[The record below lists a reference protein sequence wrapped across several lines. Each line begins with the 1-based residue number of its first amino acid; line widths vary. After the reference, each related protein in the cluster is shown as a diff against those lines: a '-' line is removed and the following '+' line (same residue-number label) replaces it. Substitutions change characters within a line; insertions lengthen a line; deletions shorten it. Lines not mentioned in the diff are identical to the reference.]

1 MLNNKSHKIHSL
13 FIQYFFFYALVVAYC
28 PFTGC
33 VGVRKDLVPQRNEV
47 LGSLPYNIK
56 KRYLELTQVLDDD
69 ERQALEKKINTIKEP
84 DRLTFFIEK
93 CIDYKGILK
102 LLPQP
107 ERALCKQAFTN
118 AFDINHAEKLIKQYQ
133 NELKMIDHASIQT
146 QQYYIDLLQVLPDDQ
161 ATALKKQIVQ
171 STSPIDVEQ
180 LIISHLPNELKNINE
195 DTKKTFISL
204 PDEKRQEIIKK
215 AMEKNEKNHLA
226 NGQPNGPSDVDCDSK
241 DDPGSNDDKEDA
253 AINNLIQQKAEE
265 QENKEDDDIPQD
277 EWGKKLKLQGEDRTL
292 FSLYVLDLKPEDAAK
307 LKELFAKADQEGLD
321 NLADVFFEVFPTDK
335 ERKDLL
341 DTMIYLYKGWPKDTL
356 LLCNHPASFGAGKK
370 LQLFWHTNK
379 YQRMLLTKLD
389 NAIEALENSRL

>member
-1 MLNNKSHKIHSL
+1 MLNNKTHKIHSL
-13 FIQYFFFYALVVAYC
+13 FIQYFFFYALVVAYF

-33 VGVRKDLVPQRNEV
+33 FGVRKDLVPQRNEV
-47 LGSLPYNIK
+47 LGGLPYNIK
-56 KRYLELTQVLDDD
+56 KLYLELTQMLDDD
-69 ERQALEKKINTIKEP
+69 ERKVLETKINTIKDP
-84 DRLTFFIEK
+84 HRLTYFIEK

-102 LLPQP
+102 LLPKP

-133 NELKMIDHASIQT
+133 NELKMIYNASIQT
-146 QQYYIDLLQVLPDDQ
+146 QQYYIDLLQVLPEDQ

-171 STSPIDVEQ
+171 STSPTDVDQ
-180 LIISHLPNELKNINE
+180 LIILYLPNAFKKIDE
-195 DTKKTFISL
+195 DTKKELISL
-204 PDEKRQEIIKK
+204 PDEKRQEILKK
-215 AMEKNEKNHLA
+215 AMEKNEKKHFVDGELDSL
-226 NGQPNGPSDVDCDSK
+226 SDFDYDSEY
-241 DDPGSNDDKEDA
+241 DADSNDEKEN
-253 AINNLIQQKAEE
+253 ISITNLIQQKIEE
-265 QENKEDDDIPQD
+265 QENKEDEDIPQD
-277 EWGKKLKLQGEDRTL
+277 KWGKKLKLQGEKREQ
-292 FSLYVLDLKPEDAAK
+292 FVLYTLDLKPGDESK
-307 LKELFAKADQEGLD
+307 LKELFTKADQEGLD

-379 YQRMLLTKLD
+379 YQRTLLTKLD